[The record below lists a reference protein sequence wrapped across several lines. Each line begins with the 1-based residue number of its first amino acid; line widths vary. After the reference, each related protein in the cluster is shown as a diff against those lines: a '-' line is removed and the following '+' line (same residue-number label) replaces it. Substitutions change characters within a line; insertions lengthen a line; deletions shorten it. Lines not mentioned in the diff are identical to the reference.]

1 MTPVLSHVGSA
12 TAESHAISDAKIPTK
27 MIEIVVL
34 LGEFH
39 QNAHSLRFGNYDS
52 SFDFLLI
59 RI

>member
-39 QNAHSLRFGNYDS
+39 QNAHSLRFAIMINQ
-52 SFDFLLI
+52 LI
-59 RI
+59 FY